1 MSDYTMLSLGMISRG
16 IFLFLLYFN
25 FLYNFGGI
33 LNKAI
38 ILLVL
43 VGYEMIVANSELC
56 ASLAIY
62 HLMSY
67 ADL

>member
-38 ILLVL
+38 IWLVL
-43 VGYEMIVANSELC
+43 VGYEMICQNMFRQNMFKMFRQKSVS
-56 ASLAIY
+56 
-62 HLMSY
+62 
-67 ADL
+67 